1 MLKHLKFF
9 IYNNIANQ
17 CSSELSSALKKSQGI
32 TGFLKSLFETRNGDG
47 CDYGEQPM
55 KYHNVT
61 FKKTPGGTWYTR
73 IRKNGQQFYLS
84 ATTQNKLRLK
94 INEFLKGSDFEGSL
108 LSYKNKR
115 YTVDQFFEYW
125 LDVYKKEIKES
136 SKRAYRVAFNRF
148 SDRFSKFYIQ
158 DVRAYDIVTELKPFK
173 GMRSAQQMFVLMK
186 DLFGKAV
193 REGIINQNPLANL
206 DMPKHEQA
214 EKHIFTSEQRKKF
227 IQVCTGGDKY
237 CDFFMVA
244 LLQGLRRGE
253 ILMLKPNDI
262 DFEKNTL
269 RVDESLSGSDGD
281 FTTKNKY
288 SNRTMPLFEST
299 KAILQ
304 KYRNLP
310 DTERIFRLGT
320 HELSVRLK
328 EILESASLPILSTHE
343 LRHTFIS
350 FCRDNGVPEHVVQK
364 WVGHQIGS
372 KVTSQVYTHV
382 LDETSKRFS
391 DLLNNIQ

>member
-9 IYNNIANQ
+9 IYNIANQ
-17 CSSELSSALKKSQGI
+17 CSQELSSALKKSQGI
-32 TGFLKSLFETRNGDG
+32 TGFLKSLFETRSSNE
-47 CDYGEQPM
+47 CDYGDQPM

-84 ATTQNKLRLK
+84 ATTQTKLRLK
-94 INEFLKGSDFEGSL
+94 INEFLKGSGFEGSL
-108 LSYKNKR
+108 LAYKSKQ

-125 LDVYKKEIKES
+125 LEVYKKELKET

-158 DVRAYDIVTELKPFK
+158 DVKAYDIVTELKPFK
-173 GMRSAQQMFVLMK
+173 GTRSAQQMFVLMK
-186 DLFGKAV
+186 DFFGKAV
-193 REGIINQNPLANL
+193 REGIVNQNPLANL

-214 EKHIFTSEQRKKF
+214 EKHIFTAEQRKKF

-237 CDFFMVA
+237 CDFFLVA

-262 DFEKNTL
+262 DFENNTL
-269 RVDESLSGSDGD
+269 RVDESISDYSAD

-288 SNRTMPLFEST
+288 SNRTMPLFDTT
-299 KAILQ
+299 KKVLQ

-310 DTERIFRLGT
+310 EDERFFKMGT
-320 HELSVRLK
+320 KELSQKLQK
-328 EILESASLPILSTHE
+328 ILNQAELPKLTIHE

-350 FCRDNGVPEHVVQK
+350 WCRDNGVPEHVVQK